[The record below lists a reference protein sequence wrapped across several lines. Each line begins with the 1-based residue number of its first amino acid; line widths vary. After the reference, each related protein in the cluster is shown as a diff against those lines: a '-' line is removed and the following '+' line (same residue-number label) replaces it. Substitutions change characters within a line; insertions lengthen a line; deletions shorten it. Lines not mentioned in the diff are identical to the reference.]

1 MLKQSCSHEE
11 HIKCSSARAEL
22 RVEQNLGPAA
32 EGDCVFVLLF
42 ARVPLGQG
50 GASSLIIALL
60 EELLLLRL
68 FLWFWVYLFLLNCYC
83 GWAGYLAF
91 RCYL

>member
-1 MLKQSCSHEE
+1 M
-11 HIKCSSARAEL
+11 
-22 RVEQNLGPAA
+22 EQNLSPAA

-60 EELLLLRL
+60 EELLL
-68 FLWFWVYLFLLNCYC
+68 C
-83 GWAGYLAF
+83 GSFFVFGYICF
-91 RCYL
+91 C

>member
-1 MLKQSCSHEE
+1 M
-11 HIKCSSARAEL
+11 
-22 RVEQNLGPAA
+22 EQNLSPAA

-42 ARVPLGQG
+42 ARVPTDQG
-50 GASSLIIALL
+50 WASSLIVFV
-60 EELLLLRL
+60 ERELLLLRL
-68 FLWFWVYLFLLNCYC
+68 FLWFWVYLFLLNCSC